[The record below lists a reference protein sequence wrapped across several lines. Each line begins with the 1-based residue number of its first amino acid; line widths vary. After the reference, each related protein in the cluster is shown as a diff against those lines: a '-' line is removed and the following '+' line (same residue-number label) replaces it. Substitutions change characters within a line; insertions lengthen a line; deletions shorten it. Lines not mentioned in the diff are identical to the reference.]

1 MPAQGDREGGTQGTL
16 TEVNVRTKQAAAERV
31 LNHLFAQIKAEM
43 EQQQQQQLLM
53 VFLVA
58 VMKMAHMATRCLR
71 SATVAVCTDETRA
84 AN

>member
-1 MPAQGDREGGTQGTL
+1 MWERRADRSQ
-16 TEVNVRTKQAAAERV
+16 RKDSRQAAAARV

-71 SATVAVCTDETRA
+71 SADCRCEPTRHEQRTEA
-84 AN
+84 ERQLD

>member
-1 MPAQGDREGGTQGTL
+1 
-16 TEVNVRTKQAAAERV
+16 
-31 LNHLFAQIKAEM
+31 M
-43 EQQQQQQLLM
+43 EQQQQQQQRLLM